1 MERTTTRFTDNNS
14 PSYGYYGQTLE
25 PTLEPIRD
33 PLVRPTL
40 VRQSNHWMNFFGNYP
55 TACAEIKNDSEIS
68 SLIGETWTGTRRHVY
83 IGSVNS
89 SDLMLYPTQKEVF
102 QVKKNVCEKI
112 EMIKRQLDVLV
123 EENILTY
130 ESRAGEITITMG
142 ETIFLNFAVCDDT
155 GIFHVLIGKPAIV
168 IRGQPPNDMF
178 NLNKLI
184 FVIRS
189 IFDRNESPLCSNLD
203 FEIDEDDWHDLQRVT
218 IEPTEK
224 FFPRKTL
231 SLINPDLIEEFDLE
245 WSKDFDF

>member
-14 PSYGYYGQTLE
+14 PSYGYYGQALDPTLE
-25 PTLEPIRD
+25 PTQASL
-33 PLVRPTL
+33 RPTL
-40 VRQSNHWMNFFGNYP
+40 VRGSNHWMNFFGRYP
-55 TACAEIKNDSEIS
+55 MACAEIKNDSEMT

-89 SDLMLYPTQKEVF
+89 TDLMLFPTQEEVF
-102 QVKKNVCEKI
+102 GVKKNVCEKI

-130 ESRAGEITITMG
+130 ESRAGEITITMS
-142 ETIFLNFAVCDDT
+142 ETIFLNFVVCDDT
-155 GIFHVLIGKPAIV
+155 GIFHVLIGKPANV
-168 IRGQPPNDMF
+168 IRGQPPPDMF

-203 FEIDEDDWHDLQRVT
+203 FDIDEDDWHELQRVT

-224 FFPRKTL
+224 FFPKTL
-231 SLINPDLIEEFDLE
+231 SLINPNLIEDLE